1 MQSPP
6 ARTFFGTL
14 IQLCLVRGKP
24 QDLPA
29 SPQLLAMTMGAY
41 IVTNLIP
48 SFGTGQFGKLVLI
61 AVVEA
66 LATLAVLW
74 VFLRVAQK
82 APRLVQAGTALFG
95 AIALAQLV
103 TAPFTTGFASSLQTE
118 SGTLAIGPDAPLIPL
133 VLLLLFGIW
142 MIAIMANVIR
152 HTFETTLFKAVLLS
166 FGLKLLAMFFVSVLL
181 APTSMTPAPTSS

>member
-1 MQSPP
+1 
-6 ARTFFGTL
+6 
-14 IQLCLVRGKP
+14 
-24 QDLPA
+24 
-29 SPQLLAMTMGAY
+29 
-41 IVTNLIP
+41 
-48 SFGTGQFGKLVLI
+48 VLI

-82 APRLVQAGTALFG
+82 APRIVQAGTALFG

-103 TAPFTTGFASSLQTE
+103 TAPLTSSFASSFQTE
-118 SGTLAIGPDAPLIPL
+118 GGSLPIGPDAPLIPL
-133 VLLLLFGIW
+133 LLLLALGIW

-152 HTFETTLFKAVLLS
+152 HTFETTLFKAVLLT

-181 APTSMTPAPTSS
+181 SPASINPAPAPS